1 MIGSVLYNFD
11 NKFIFIVIVL
21 TCLLE
26 LLLTIRCQEIYP
38 IFISITLGHFVQHYK
53 GPWQAKVIGFDVFM
67 PKLADLVEL
76 QQCSK
81 WLWLWYEISI
91 DQFVSMVS
99 LIWSQMKLG
108 TYW

>member
-11 NKFIFIVIVL
+11 NKFIFIVIGVI
-21 TCLLE
+21 CLLE

-38 IFISITLGHFVQHYK
+38 IFISITLGHLFSIT
-53 GPWQAKVIGFDVFM
+53 WQAKVIGFDVFM
-67 PKLADLVEL
+67 HKLADLVEL
-76 QQCSK
+76 QQCSN
-81 WLWLWYEISI
+81 WLWLCYQISI